1 MFIREQCV
9 SRYVTKPANFSAE
22 EQDQLFRLLRQLDGD
37 SSATQRD
44 LAAAVGVSLGRLNT
58 LLRSATDA
66 SLVER
71 ITKDSADKRQRVAYA
86 LTLKGA
92 SEKNRLTDIFLARKF
107 AEYDA
112 LHAEL
117 TGTASGFSPLKGRT
131 KLMQNNLAP
140 IPELYV
146 SYDSAQKLKVE
157 AADLTSHDLTPRQIC
172 DLELL
177 MNGGFNPLKGFL
189 SEADYDSVVDN
200 MRLTTGELWPMP
212 ITLDVSKDF
221 ADSIELGQDIA
232 LRDQEGVI
240 LGTMTVT
247 DKWVPNKA
255 KEAEKVFGA
264 DDLAHPAVNYL
275 HHTAG
280 EVYLGGPVTGIQQP
294 VHYDFRARRDTPN
307 ELRAYFRK
315 MGWRKI
321 VAFQTRNPLHRA
333 HQELTFRAAR
343 EAEANLLIHP
353 VVGLTKPGDIDHFT
367 RVRCYEAVLDQ
378 YPASTTT
385 MSLLNLAMRMAG
397 PREAVW
403 HGLIRKNHGCT
414 HFIVGRDHAGPGKN
428 SAGEDFYG
436 PYDAQDL
443 FREHQEEIGITMVDF
458 KHMVY
463 VQERAQYEPADE
475 IADKDDVTILNI
487 SGTELRRRLAEG
499 LEIPEWF
506 SFPTVVQELRK
517 SKPPRAKQGFTV
529 FFTGFSGS
537 GKSTIANALM
547 VKLMEMGGRPVTL
560 LDGDIV
566 RKNLSSELG
575 FSKEHRDLNIRRIG
589 YVASE
594 ITKNGG
600 IAICAPIAPYAS
612 TRRAVRED
620 IEAFGAFVEV
630 HVATT
635 IEECE
640 RRDRKGL
647 YKLAREGKIKEFT
660 GISDPYD
667 VPENPELSVETE
679 NVEVDNCAHQV
690 LLKLESMGLIKA

>member
-1 MFIREQCV
+1 M
-9 SRYVTKPANFSAE
+9 
-22 EQDQLFRLLRQLDGD
+22 
-37 SSATQRD
+37 
-44 LAAAVGVSLGRLNT
+44 GRLKVP
-58 LLRSATDA
+58 
-66 SLVER
+66 LVE
-71 ITKDSADKRQRVAYA
+71 IIATAK
-86 LTLKGA
+86 
-92 SEKNRLTDIFLARKF
+92 EEPMLA
-107 AEYDA
+107 
-112 LHAEL
+112 
-117 TGTASGFSPLKGRT
+117 
-131 KLMQNNLAP
+131 NLSP

-146 SYDSAQKLKVE
+146 SHESAQKLKVE
-157 AADLTSHDLTPRQIC
+157 AADLISWDLTPRQIC

-189 SEADYDSVVDN
+189 SEADYNSVVET
-200 MRLTTGELWPMP
+200 MRLEDGSLWPMP
-212 ITLDVSKDF
+212 ITLDVGEAF
-221 ADSIELGQDIA
+221 AEKLNIGQDIA

-240 LGTMTVT
+240 LATMTVT
-247 DKWVPNKA
+247 DRWMPDKA
-255 KEAEKVFGA
+255 KEAKLVFGA

-275 HHTAG
+275 HNTAG
-280 EVYLGGPVTGIQQP
+280 AVYLGGPVVGIQQP
-294 VHYDFRARRDTPN
+294 IHYDFRARRDTPN

-315 MGWRKI
+315 LGWRKV

-333 HQELTFRAAR
+333 HQELTFRAAK
-343 EAEANLLIHP
+343 EAQANLMIHP
-353 VVGLTKPGDIDHFT
+353 VVGMTKPGDIDHFT
-367 RVRCYEAVLDQ
+367 RVRCYEAVLDK
-378 YPASTTT
+378 YPAATTT

-428 SAGEDFYG
+428 SAGEEFYG

-443 FREHQEEIGITMVDF
+443 FRAYQEEMGIEMMDF

-475 IADKDDVTILNI
+475 IEEGVTVLNI
-487 SGTELRRRLAEG
+487 SGTELRRRLSEG

-506 SFPTVVQELRK
+506 SFPEVVAELRK
-517 SKPPRAKQGFTV
+517 TRPPRSKQGFTV

-620 IEAFGAFVEV
+620 VEQFGAFAEV
-630 HVATT
+630 HVATS

-667 VPENPELSVETE
+667 VPENPELRVETE
-679 NVEVDNCAHQV
+679 NVDVDHCAHQV
-690 LLKLESMGLIKA
+690 LLKLESMGLIAAQ

>member
-1 MFIREQCV
+1 MPEQ
-9 SRYVTKPANFSAE
+9 S
-22 EQDQLFRLLRQLDGD
+22 
-37 SSATQRD
+37 
-44 LAAAVGVSLGRLNT
+44 
-58 LLRSATDA
+58 
-66 SLVER
+66 
-71 ITKDSADKRQRVAYA
+71 
-86 LTLKGA
+86 
-92 SEKNRLTDIFLARKF
+92 
-107 AEYDA
+107 
-112 LHAEL
+112 
-117 TGTASGFSPLKGRT
+117 
-131 KLMQNNLAP
+131 LAP
-140 IPELYV
+140 VPELYV
-146 SYDSAQKLKVE
+146 SYESARKLKSE
-157 AADLTSHDLTPRQIC
+157 AADLISWDLTPRQIC

-177 MNGGFNPLKGFL
+177 MNGGFAPLKGFL
-189 SEADYDSVVDN
+189 SEADYNGVVKD
-200 MRLTTGELWPMP
+200 MRLADGTLWPMP
-212 ITLDVSKDF
+212 INLDVSEEFSK
-221 ADSIELGQDIA
+221 SLELGQDIA

-240 LGTMTVT
+240 LATLTVT
-247 DKWVPNKA
+247 DRWTPDKA
-255 KEAEKVFGA
+255 LEARHVFGA
-264 DDLAHPAVNYL
+264 DDVAHPAVNYL
-275 HHTAG
+275 HNQAG
-280 EVYLGGPVTGIQQP
+280 AVYLGGPIIGIQPP

-315 MGWRKI
+315 LGWRKV

-343 EAEANLLIHP
+343 EVQANLLIHP
-353 VVGLTKPGDIDHFT
+353 VVGMTKPGDVDHFT

-378 YPASTTT
+378 YQGSTTT
-385 MSLLNLAMRMAG
+385 MSLLNLAMRMGG

-403 HGLIRKNHGCT
+403 HGLIRANHGCT

-436 PYDAQDL
+436 PYEAQDL
-443 FREHQEEIGITMVDF
+443 FRKYQSEIGVEMVDF

-475 IADKDDVTILNI
+475 IEDGVTVLNI

-506 SFPTVVQELRK
+506 SFPEVVTELRK
-517 SKPPRAKQGFTV
+517 TRPPRAEQGFTV

-537 GKSTIANALM
+537 GKSTIANALL

-589 YVASE
+589 FVASE
-594 ITKNGG
+594 ITKNRG
-600 IAICAPIAPYAS
+600 IAICAPIAPYAA
-612 TRRAVRED
+612 TRRLVRED
-620 IEAFGAFVEV
+620 VEAFGAFIEV
-630 HVATT
+630 HVATS

-647 YKLAREGKIKEFT
+647 YKLARAGKIKEFT

-667 VPENPELSVETE
+667 VPENPELRVETE

-690 LLKLESMGLIKA
+690 ILKLEQMGLIAG